1 MNFLDFKTEDKNEII
16 IMRMFGNVMF
26 DTGNSTNK

>member
-1 MNFLDFKTEDKNEII
+1 MSVFDIKTEEKNEII
-16 IMRMFGNVMF
+16 IKTMFAKLMC